1 MSAGITAPDKESKK
15 MNEKIRRIITTL
27 TCTALAAA
35 MFTGCTAP
43 VNTAEPEVTP
53 DIIATAEPTAAL
65 AETAPSQTMPA
76 ETQSAETDNAAA
88 ALPIGDDPLN
98 MLFASG
104 AGAWGTE
111 LTLNADGTFTGEYH
125 DSEMIENSE
134 KYPKG
139 TVYYC
144 KFSGKFANVT
154 KIDDHSY
161 AMTLEELTKDE
172 SMGAEWIED
181 EVRFVLSDAHG
192 MENGTD
198 FVFYMPDTALDGLN
212 SEFLSWWPDYY
223 KLSGEAGEI
232 PTTLGRFAL
241 MNGTEHFGFFT
252 YEG

>member
-1 MSAGITAPDKESKK
+1 
-15 MNEKIRRIITTL
+15 MNEKIRRIITAF

-35 MFTGCTAP
+35 MFAGCAAP
-43 VNTAEPEVTP
+43 ANTAEPEVTP
-53 DIIATAEPTAAL
+53 EVIANAEPTSAP
-65 AETAPSQTMPA
+65 AETAPA
-76 ETQSAETDNAAA
+76 EAQISETDNAAA
-88 ALPIGDDPLN
+88 ALPIGDDPLT
-98 MLFASG
+98 MIFASG

-125 DSEMIENSE
+125 DSEMTENGE
-134 KYPKG
+134 KYPNG

-172 SMGAEWIED
+172 SKGAEWIED
-181 EVRFVLSDAHG
+181 GIRYVLSDAHG
-192 MENGTD
+192 MENGTE
-198 FVFYMPDTALDGLN
+198 FVFYMPDTPLDGLN
-212 SEFLSWWPDYY
+212 SEFMSWWPDHY
-223 KLSGEAGEI
+223 KLSGETGEI
-232 PTTLGRFAL
+232 PTTLGRFGL